1 MMNILRWKILGVTIR
16 SCLLLLQSLKGGK
29 DSLEPPYRGGDLGLV
44 RLSTL
49 FQITVPGV
57 GVRWGTQPGFKFR
70 LRWLHKHFASC
81 RWWSTAMPSSVTL
94 GSNATHDKVFSD
106 VFRTHPYSTFSSP
119 PKANCTSR
127 TSVLITIFILIK
139 DFYLIF
145 HSQRHSLSSD
155 HQHCSL
161 DFGICSWLAS
171 LLQSCLFSSLFT
183 LLSLCWGCDFPYK
196 MWTHASLSAP
206 LELSAVISIV

>member
-1 MMNILRWKILGVTIR
+1 MPVCLNKAKQNRTKLKPYWLSLTLHEIGEDLGAWNKNDVPAIKMMNILRWKILGVTIR

-57 GVRWGTQPGFKFR
+57 GVRWVTQPGFKFR

-94 GSNATHDKVFSD
+94 GSNATHDKCFQ
-106 VFRTHPYSTFSSP
+106 TFSG
-119 PKANCTSR
+119 
-127 TSVLITIFILIK
+127 LILIPPSPHHLK
-139 DFYLIF
+139 PTAPQG
-145 HSQRHSLSSD
+145 H
-155 HQHCSL
+155 
-161 DFGICSWLAS
+161 
-171 LLQSCLFSSLFT
+171 LFLSLF
-183 LLSLCWGCDFPYK
+183 LF
-196 MWTHASLSAP
+196 
-206 LELSAVISIV
+206 